1 MSDTPPSA
9 ETLREVVKRY
19 RQPIYVRI
27 SEDDL
32 TAFCAE
38 IAAGINT
45 VGGAAARLG
54 VDSSTIRR
62 TMQAGAAAAAR
73 VIAGETLCK
82 EEQRA
87 LWFYDSV
94 LKAQG
99 SRQRALTLRALGI
112 GPKGG
117 SNKESR
123 AALEIL
129 RLTCA
134 EYREPPPPLPV
145 PDEKPPAPAAPT
157 PEQTEAYLRREAA
170 RLGFALTPVE
180 PTP

>member
-38 IAAGINT
+38 ISAGINT

-99 SRQRALTLRALGI
+99 GRQRALTLRALGI

-134 EYREPPPPLPV
+134 EYREPPAPVPV
-145 PDEKPPAPAAPT
+145 PDEKPPTPAAPT